1 MRSLKEKY
9 PDLATMD
16 GYDEAIIGVVTR
28 MGLEVICYDLDKVI
42 KILMKQG
49 MDEQDAW
56 DWYQFNMAGSWIGEQ
71 TPVFLER
78 ITE

>member
-1 MRSLKEKY
+1 MDRLAEEY
-9 PDLATMD
+9 PDLLRMD
-16 GYDEAIIGVVTR
+16 GFDDAILGVVER
-28 MGLEVICYDLDKVI
+28 IGLQTVCYDLNKVI

-56 DWYQFNMAGSWIGEQ
+56 DWYQFNMVGAWVGEA

-78 ITE
+78 L